1 VFLLQ
6 DEDQNRKEIG
16 KEDEIMTLKWE
27 MQASKNHLLVE
38 HAKPEFKIWQ
48 CLKNFVCGERQ
59 SFSHSKLCMHHG
71 SPHKLQA
78 CRNETVEHVKPEFQ
92 IRSCLKGF
100 GYGKGERLCSSRLC
114 MLQWEP
120 THTPTHR
127 KETIEPEKTNLL
139 LT

>member
-16 KEDEIMTLKWE
+16 KEDDIMTLKWE

-38 HAKPEFKIWQ
+38 DAKPEFKIRQ

-59 SFSHSKLCMHHG
+59 SVSHSK
-71 SPHKLQA
+71 
-78 CRNETVEHVKPEFQ
+78 
-92 IRSCLKGF
+92 
-100 GYGKGERLCSSRLC
+100 LC

-120 THTPTHR
+120 TQAPSLCKKDHSFH
-127 KETIEPEKTNLL
+127 
-139 LT
+139 

>member
-48 CLKNFVCGERQ
+48 CLKNFVCGERH
-59 SFSHSKLCMHHG
+59 SFSHSKLCMRHG

-78 CRNETVEHVKPEFQ
+78 CARKITASIELEGCGP
-92 IRSCLKGF
+92 
-100 GYGKGERLCSSRLC
+100 RLAVCSF
-114 MLQWEP
+114 
-120 THTPTHR
+120 
-127 KETIEPEKTNLL
+127 
-139 LT
+139 